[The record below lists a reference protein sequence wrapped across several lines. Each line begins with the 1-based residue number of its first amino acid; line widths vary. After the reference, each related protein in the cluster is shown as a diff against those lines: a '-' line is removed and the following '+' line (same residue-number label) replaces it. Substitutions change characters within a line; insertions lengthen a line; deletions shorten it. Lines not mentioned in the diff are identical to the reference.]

1 MAFTT
6 FTSATDL
13 VLCQFRVDPDP
24 SQTYAHAL
32 SAGVIY
38 EAYGDRPPDG
48 TYWAD
53 VGLSPARDTY
63 LDFANNEL
71 SAAHAPYFYT
81 NRYGGKIFQVSGD
94 TEPVYVGRINY
105 NVQNDEAFAVLSSGQ
120 LLSRGDLITEVTSA
134 HRADRAYILPTG
146 ESLSALIF
154 SFGFGSSYT
163 NLYLCVED
171 DDDTLLASTIDHETR
186 TGVNDILLYSVSA
199 SPASTTIPLTGFS
212 NAEAGQE
219 IILKAVFNYTTSA
232 TQPPYLSLEELLHQT
247 TWYSGYKNRST
258 WYTAGDWQTDSVKW
272 KGCANISATS
282 AIAYN
287 DEPPAGIAH
296 FMIKDDGSF
305 LLENWTAGEYNDFDG
320 AITTPVLDF
329 TTAAEEITS
338 CVHAPAITLFV
349 TQPVSQENQNVL
361 VQTSITNGE
370 SATSYDWDWGDGNF
384 TISGDANEEH
394 AWSGMTIPTSY
405 TISVTAHGAI
415 CGTGTANA
423 SIDVWPTLTTATT
436 TECVLTADY
445 VELCGQAVARFGACR
460 QIDLTSFLPDYVR
473 EHDTLQFTQFFEDFL
488 NTLYAGA
495 CGVTISTS
503 AYSEASGTSGA
514 AITANINVDD
524 YTYTEP
530 TIVTTTDS
538 CNVCSAWD
546 QTRTIS
552 ILEKIF
558 RLTETHDPE
567 LIDLEFIQFFASNLG
582 YDVSVNRQEMGN
594 LGESTSG
601 DCSEINSEKYLRFMV
616 ENLPNWYKIK
626 TTQNAIKVMLFSFGL
641 VGDILNYYT
650 RDYRNDWRLSHPEY
664 YTSGTGESMVRE
676 NLDTIP
682 DSWYPT
688 PHFSVWFDVRRSNTN
703 FSFNTEKQ
711 NTIIR
716 AIDSIRPLNTV
727 FEGVQAYIDGVVH
740 SYARGISRIRKY
752 IQIPN
757 SDNKADWYGWVN
769 PL

>member
-6 FTSATDL
+6 YTSATDL

-32 SAGVIY
+32 SAGVIF
-38 EAYGDRPPDG
+38 EAYGSRPPDG

-53 VGLSPARDTY
+53 VGIAPARDTY
-63 LDFANNEL
+63 LDFANGEL
-71 SAAHAPYFYT
+71 SAAGAPYAYA

-94 TEPVYVGRINY
+94 TEPIYIGKIEFNSSD
-105 NVQNDEAFAVLSSGQ
+105 DESFAILPSGQ
-120 LLSRGDLITEVTSA
+120 LLGRGNFAPLTVTSA
-134 HRADRAYILPTG
+134 HRADRAYILPSG
-146 ESLSALIF
+146 QDLSALTF
-154 SFGFGSSYT
+154 SFGAGSSYA
-163 NLYLCVED
+163 NLYLCVDD

-232 TQPPYLSLEELLHQT
+232 TQPPYLSLEELLHYA

-258 WYTAGDWQTDSVKW
+258 WYAIGNWQAVAGSW
-272 KGCANISATS
+272 KGYANISATS

-287 DEPPAGIAH
+287 NVPPTGIAH

-305 LLENWTAGEYNDFDG
+305 LFENWTAGEYNDFAG

-329 TTAAEEITS
+329 TSAAEEIT
-338 CVHAPAITLFV
+338 CVHAPAITIFV
-349 TQPVSQENQNVL
+349 TQPVAQENQSVL

-384 TISGDANEEH
+384 TLSGNANEEH
-394 AWSGMTIPTSY
+394 VWTGMTDPTSY

-415 CGTGTANA
+415 CGTGSATA
-423 SIDVWPTLTTATT
+423 SIDIWPTLTTATT
-436 TECVLTADY
+436 TDCVLSADY
-445 VELCGQAVARFGACR
+445 IELCGQAVARFGACR

-514 AITANINVDD
+514 ATTADINVDE

-530 TIVTTTDS
+530 TITSTTDS
-538 CNVCSAWD
+538 CNLCSAWD

-601 DCSEINSEKYLRFMV
+601 ECSENNSEKYLRFMV

-641 VGDILNYYT
+641 IGDILNYYT
-650 RDYRNDWRLSHPEY
+650 RNYKTDWRLSRPEY
-664 YTSGTGESMVRE
+664 YTSGTGEPVMRE
-676 NLDTIP
+676 KLDTIP
-682 DSWYPT
+682 DNWYPT
-688 PHFSVWFDVRRSNTN
+688 PHFAIWFDVRRSSTN

-711 NTIIR
+711 NAIIR

-727 FEGVQAYIDGVVH
+727 FEGVQAYLDGVVH
-740 SYARGISRIRKY
+740 SYARGISRVRKY
-752 IQIPN
+752 IRVPDG
-757 SDNKADWYGWVN
+757 DNRADWYGWVN